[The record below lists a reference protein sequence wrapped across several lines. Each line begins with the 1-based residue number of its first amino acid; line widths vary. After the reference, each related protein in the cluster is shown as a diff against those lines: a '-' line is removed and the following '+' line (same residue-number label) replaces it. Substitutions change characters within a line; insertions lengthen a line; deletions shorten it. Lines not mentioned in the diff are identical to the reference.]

1 MPTPTLLCEL
11 DHLVITASTLEDAW
25 QYLHRVLG
33 VTPQAGGEHARMGT
47 HNCLVKLGETTYLE
61 GIAANP
67 DAPRP
72 ERPHW
77 FELDALEANS
87 LPRLTTWVLR
97 VNDIEAALAASP
109 VPLGRI
115 EALSRGSLHWH
126 ITIPAD
132 GSLPLQGVAPTL
144 IQWEPGPHPAS
155 RLADA
160 GCSLLRLEGFHPEA
174 QTITAMLKALGFDG
188 RFTVTPLPAHKKPFL
203 VATFQTPGGVRK
215 LGEIGSG
222 V

>member
-1 MPTPTLLCEL
+1 MLHCEL

-33 VTPQAGGEHARMGT
+33 VNPQAGGEHARMGT

-72 ERPHW
+72 ERPRW

-87 LPRLTTWVLR
+87 LPRLATWVLR
-97 VNDIEAALAASP
+97 VSDIEAALASSP

-115 EALSRGSLHWH
+115 EALSRGQLHWR

-144 IQWEPGPHPAS
+144 IQWEPGPHPAR
-155 RLADA
+155 RLAEA

-174 QTITAMLKALGFDG
+174 QTITAMLKALGFEG
-188 RFTVTPLPAHKKPFL
+188 TFSISPLAAHEKPLL

-215 LGEIGSG
+215 VGGIGS
-222 V
+222 VV

>member
-1 MPTPTLLCEL
+1 MLHCEL

-33 VTPQAGGEHARMGT
+33 VNPQAGGEHARMGT

-72 ERPHW
+72 ERPRW

-87 LPRLTTWVLR
+87 LPRLATWVLR
-97 VNDIEAALAASP
+97 VSDIEAALASSP

-115 EALSRGSLHWH
+115 EALSRGQLHWR

-155 RLADA
+155 RLAEA
-160 GCSLLRLEGFHPEA
+160 GCSLLQLEGFHPEA
-174 QTITAMLKALGFDG
+174 QTITALLKALGFEG
-188 RFTVTPLPAHKKPFL
+188 KFSIFPLAAHEKPFL